1 VTQPKTMDGYVRV
14 SRRLG
19 REGPGY
25 ISPRVQREAI
35 ERWADYK
42 GVTIAAWHVDEDET
56 GGTQDRP
63 GLVAAVERAVN
74 GDTGG
79 IVSWRIDR
87 FSRYT
92 EGGLRDLRRLQDRD
106 ARLAFVIEDI
116 DTSGPMGRF
125 VYTVM
130 LAMGEY
136 FLETIKA
143 GWVTAKSK
151 AIARG
156 AHIGPTPFGYTRT
169 DDGTLTTDPA
179 AAPIVSEAFAI
190 CARDGLAAAVDFLRE
205 RAPHRTWT
213 TFTARRFFRQRV
225 YLGQVTYGDQVRA
238 GAHNALVSRAIFQA
252 ARHQLG
258 SGERVRR
265 PKEDFPL
272 SGVAVCGTC
281 AAHMVGARGGADAR
295 RMYRCS
301 RRCEAP
307 AVTSAVP
314 LEQHVVT
321 FLREAFRHPGM
332 RVGGESADI
341 SAAETALLEA
351 EHELDAFASD
361 LNARR
366 LLRDRYHYH
375 LQQRVDA
382 LEQAREQL
390 HTAMAAAVDSAV
402 VVPDELWDDLT
413 PAELG
418 DVLRSTLAQVVVN
431 RGRGPLDRRV
441 VVLPKGM
448 DGSPGASAEDAH
460 EGGL

>member
-1 VTQPKTMDGYVRV
+1 MDGYVRV

-35 ERWADYK
+35 ERWAEYK
-42 GVTIAAWHVDEDET
+42 GVAIAAWHVDEDET

-63 GLVAAVERAVN
+63 GLVAAVERAVS
-74 GDTGG
+74 GETGG

-92 EGGLRDLRRLQDRD
+92 EGGLRDLRRLQERD
-106 ARLAFVIEDI
+106 ARLAFVVEDI

-143 GWVTAKSK
+143 GWITAKSK

-156 AHIGPTPFGYTRT
+156 AHIGPTPFGYERA
-169 DDGTLTTDPA
+169 DDGTLTVDPIA
-179 AAPIVSEAFAI
+179 GPIMSEAFAI
-190 CARDGLAAAVDFLRE
+190 CARDGLAAAIYFLNE
-205 RAPHRTWT
+205 RAPARTWS
-213 TFTARRFFRQRV
+213 TFTTRRSLSQRV
-225 YLGQVTYGDQVRA
+225 YLGQVAYGAQVRA
-238 GAHNALVSRAIFQA
+238 RAHEALVTRAIFEA
-252 ARHQLG
+252 VRHQLG
-258 SGERVRR
+258 NGERTRR

-272 SGVAVCGTC
+272 SGVAACGTC
-281 AAHMVGARGGADAR
+281 GAPMVGGRGGADAR

-301 RRCEAP
+301 RRCNAP

-314 LEQHVVT
+314 LERHVVA
-321 FLREAFRHPGM
+321 FLREAFQHPGM
-332 RVGGESADI
+332 RVTERSPDL
-341 SAAETALLEA
+341 AATEHALLEA

-361 LNARR
+361 LSARR
-366 LLRDRYHYH
+366 MLGERYHHH
-375 LQQRVDA
+375 LQQRAEAV
-382 LEQAREQL
+382 EQAREQL
-390 HTAMAAAVDSAV
+390 QAVIADAEDAEV

-418 DVLRSTLAQVVVN
+418 DVLRSTLTSVVVD
-431 RGRGPLDRRV
+431 RGRGPLGRRV
-441 VVLPKGM
+441 AVLPKGI
-448 DGSPGASAEDAH
+448 DGAAGASPQDPH
-460 EGGL
+460 KRRL